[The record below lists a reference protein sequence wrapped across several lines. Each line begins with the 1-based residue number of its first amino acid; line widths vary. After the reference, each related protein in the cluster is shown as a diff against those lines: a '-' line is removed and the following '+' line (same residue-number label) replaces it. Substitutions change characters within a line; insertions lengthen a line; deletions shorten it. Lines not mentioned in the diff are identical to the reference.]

1 MEKYKYCNIGR
12 ARQLSSGGREGGR
25 EGKGGRQQRV
35 SIAQKGET
43 THVKGDVPCGIP
55 WGDVAFGQKP
65 RVNRVYVYNVYIY
78 NVYVYII
85 IFFTY
90 IFIYLYIAFF
100 CLKFISFF
108 FSPFF
113 FSRRDGDVDGRRGK
127 REDVRSGFQGI
138 FFFFSFARIKGRFP
152 PLHGPRIY
160 LILVLFFIF
169 SLFFFFFFFYLYAQA
184 RHEESRRTRACF
196 VTVITFFF
204 LSLSLSLSSSRY
216 HHNRHR

>member
-138 FFFFSFARIKGRFP
+138 FFFLFFRSDKRKVPSSPRPPHIFNTRFVLHFFSFFFLLFFLPVRTGASRGVATHACVFRDSNYFFFSLAFSFA
-152 PLHGPRIY
+152 L
-160 LILVLFFIF
+160 
-169 SLFFFFFFFYLYAQA
+169 
-184 RHEESRRTRACF
+184 
-196 VTVITFFF
+196 F
-204 LSLSLSLSSSRY
+204 LSLSS
-216 HHNRHR
+216 

>member
-55 WGDVAFGQKP
+55 WGMLRSDK
-65 RVNRVYVYNVYIY
+65 NREWTAYTCIMYIY

-108 FSPFF
+108 FTLFF

-127 REDVRSGFQGI
+127 REDVRSGFSGY
-138 FFFFSFARIKGRFP
+138 FFFFFSSFARIKGRFP

-169 SLFFFFFFFYLYAQA
+169 SLFFFFFFSTCTHRRVTRSRDA
-184 RHEESRRTRACF
+184 RVRVSWQ
-196 VTVITFFF
+196 
-204 LSLSLSLSSSRY
+204 
-216 HHNRHR
+216 